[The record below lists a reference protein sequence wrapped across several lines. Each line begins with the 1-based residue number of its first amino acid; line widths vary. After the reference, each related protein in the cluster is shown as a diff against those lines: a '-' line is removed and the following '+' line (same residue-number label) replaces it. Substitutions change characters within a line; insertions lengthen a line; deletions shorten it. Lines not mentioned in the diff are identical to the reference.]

1 MDKYLGHDAETGGVE
16 PLRHS
21 LLTWYGGIYTLEADK
36 KFLLR
41 AELDLKLKPAN
52 GDYLVAAQALG
63 VNKIDLVKHD
73 KEAITYEEGG
83 EKLYNF
89 LKEHSDNG
97 RNRLI
102 RMGHNE
108 PFDYQFVTAWLL
120 RDAIW
125 KMFTDYGGVLDSSS
139 MARDRKASG
148 KLPWNT
154 RFKLQTLAE
163 FLGVHV
169 DTSQL
174 HTCKGDVHLMVRCVE
189 KMLSM

>member
-16 PLRHS
+16 PSRHS

-52 GDYLVAAQALG
+52 GDYLVNPGALA
-63 VNKIDLVKHD
+63 VNKIDLIKHD

-108 PFDYQFVTAWLL
+108 PFDAQFVNAWLL
-120 RDAIW
+120 RDVVW

-139 MARDRKASG
+139 MARDRKTSG

-154 RFKLQTLAE
+154 RFKLSTLAE
-163 FLGVHV
+163 FLGVHA
-169 DTSQL
+169 DPSLL
-174 HTCKGDVHLMVRCVE
+174 HTAKGDTHLMVRCVE